1 MESNHLQKRNLPSIQ
16 DRNTLRLIKIIV
28 YISISFTNSG
38 LNISEKEKI
47 VLPVSAQAEGNRLCP
62 KGPSPECSHLLYKS
76 YPVGFFKTDQVNR
89 SL

>member
-16 DRNTLRLIKIIV
+16 DRNTLRLIKIIA

-47 VLPVSAQAEGNRLCP
+47 VLQQYIVEDIQQNRRDFKVMIVS
-62 KGPSPECSHLLYKS
+62 
-76 YPVGFFKTDQVNR
+76 
-89 SL
+89 